1 MCSGEWDKIDP
12 KFVPS
17 LCFQKYKKAFID
29 PKEEKKNDKRKLCR
43 DQFATHIKKAIE
55 GKDGC
60 KINAKRVFV
69 NEIIQ

>member
-29 PKEEKKNDKRKLCR
+29 PKEEKKND
-43 DQFATHIKKAIE
+43 
-55 GKDGC
+55 
-60 KINAKRVFV
+60 
-69 NEIIQ
+69 